1 MKDIQTKERFIELRG
16 QGLPL
21 ARIAAEINVSKPTL
35 INWEHDFKEEID
47 NLQAVEL
54 EAMYDKYY
62 LSVRKKVEFFGDV
75 LNRIQSELE
84 TRDLSTI
91 STEKLFAMYAHFYQ
105 EAQRAL
111 PDIKFKDEREV
122 QASRSEQALLDE
134 VGKSLNSGKS
144 DQNLTKT

>member
-1 MKDIQTKERFIELRG
+1 MKDIKTKERFIELRG

-21 ARIAAEINVSKPTL
+21 ARIAVEINVSKPTL

-75 LNRIQSELE
+75 LNRIQGELE

-91 STEKLFAMYAHFYQ
+91 PTEKLFAMYAHFYQ

-111 PDIKFKDEREV
+111 PDITFKDEGEV
-122 QASRSEQALLDE
+122 HSSKSDRLLLDE
-134 VGKSLNSGKS
+134 MRKSGL
-144 DQNLTKT
+144 

>member
-1 MKDIQTKERFIELRG
+1 MKDNKTKERFIELRG

-35 INWEHDFKEEID
+35 INWGHEFREEID
-47 NLQAVEL
+47 NAQAIEF

-111 PDIKFKDEREV
+111 PDIKFKSKAEV
-122 QASRSEQALLDE
+122 EAS
-134 VGKSLNSGKS
+134 KSGKQFLDGIHKS
-144 DQNLTKT
+144 FQISGKG

>member
-1 MKDIQTKERFIELRG
+1 MKDLKTKERFIELRG

-21 ARIAAEINVSKPTL
+21 AQIAAEIKVSKPTL
-35 INWEHDFKEEID
+35 INWEHDFREEID
-47 NLQAVEL
+47 NVRAMEL

-111 PDIKFKDEREV
+111 PDITFKDKREV
-122 QASRSEQALLDE
+122 AASKSERL
-134 VGKSLNSGKS
+134 SLNEMQKRLQNSGKG
-144 DQNLTKT
+144 

>member
-1 MKDIQTKERFIELRG
+1 M
-16 QGLPL
+16 
-21 ARIAAEINVSKPTL
+21 
-35 INWEHDFKEEID
+35 INWQHEFREEID
-47 NLQAVEL
+47 NAQAMEL

-111 PDIKFKDEREV
+111 PDITFKDEEDV
-122 QASRSEQALLDE
+122 QASKSGRQLLDE

-144 DQNLTKT
+144 